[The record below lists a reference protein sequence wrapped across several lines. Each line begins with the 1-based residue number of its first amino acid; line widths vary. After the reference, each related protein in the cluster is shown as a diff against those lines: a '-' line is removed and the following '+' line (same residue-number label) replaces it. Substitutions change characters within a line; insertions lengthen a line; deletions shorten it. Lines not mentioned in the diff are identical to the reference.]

1 MTFNNSNK
9 YHRQIVYIIISA
21 AFTLQFLLHCL
32 VTLIVTLGGAYK
44 FVLNFQSI
52 MRFSYNEIKSLFWT
66 FQLLDHPYLSTFEFF
81 ILFVFLVLLTN
92 YMQFQRDTIQAAS
105 SFAQRNHLPIR
116 LQEQMIDNL
125 CLKYRTNSE
134 GLHQQEILD
143 SLPKAIQSSISHFL
157 FYPLVDNLYLFRG
170 VSHDLLFQL
179 VTLFNFIS

>member
-1 MTFNNSNK
+1 M
-9 YHRQIVYIIISA
+9 
-21 AFTLQFLLHCL
+21 
-32 VTLIVTLGGAYK
+32 TLGGAYK

-52 MRFSYNEIKSLFWT
+52 CASHIMKLSHCFELFN
-66 FQLLDHPYLSTFEFF
+66 YLSTFEFF
-81 ILFVFLVLLTN
+81 IFFVFLFLLTN